1 MKRYN
6 LVSSFDLVK
15 GNLTK
20 LFSLKNVDYEV
31 RAGLSSVYDDAEKGW
46 VADDI
51 HSESAS
57 RTLDYACMS
66 FLLGQ
71 HTILTKQMTTMLPIS
86 WLYTLENL
94 KPSPTSCMKGLCVHP
109 F

>member
-1 MKRYN
+1 ME
-6 LVSSFDLVK
+6 
-15 GNLTK
+15 
-20 LFSLKNVDYEV
+20 YEV
-31 RAGLSSVYDDAEKGW
+31 RAGLSSVYNVVEKGW

-66 FLLGQ
+66 FFLGQ
-71 HTILTKQMTTMLPIS
+71 NI
-86 WLYTLENL
+86 
-94 KPSPTSCMKGLCVHP
+94 P